1 MEKSLYQVYAPDGRL
16 VMQST
21 EDCRYNK
28 DIEEQMLENGYTIK
42 LGGKKLTKKQAMDR

>member
-1 MEKSLYQVYAPDGRL
+1 MEKSLYQVYAPDGRI

-21 EDCRYNK
+21 EGCRYDK
-28 DIEEQMLENGYTIK
+28 DTEKQMLESGYTIK